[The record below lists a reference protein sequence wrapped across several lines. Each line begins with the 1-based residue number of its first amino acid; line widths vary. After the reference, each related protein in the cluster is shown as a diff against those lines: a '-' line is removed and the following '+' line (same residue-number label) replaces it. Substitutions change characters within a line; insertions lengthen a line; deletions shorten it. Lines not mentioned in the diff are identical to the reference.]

1 METERP
7 WLDLDLLAA
16 MLADWR
22 ARWSGRK
29 LFRTAAGPDWIRLHL
44 AGDERP
50 AILLTCLPGAA
61 VALSHLGRLPEPVH
75 TALAATRQHPLGPL
89 LAGAELV
96 GCGLLPA
103 DRVVCLD
110 WADPRGR
117 RLTLLHQLFGSR
129 GNTAL
134 VDPRGKL
141 LWAWRRPP
149 HLLLTVPPAAAVWEQ
164 DVTGPPA
171 DRVSAPA
178 LDHLAGA
185 LARRSHQEAV
195 SWLSRHLRST
205 DKLVTNLTRDLDR
218 AERGDEF
225 RLKAEAL
232 AAGLHLLTAG
242 MTAARI
248 PDPRTGTPLV
258 IDLDPALGPAGNL
271 EAWFKKARKAEKGRA
286 VIASR
291 LETARGEQAALTAAR
306 DALPDAG
313 ETSALTPLDRL
324 DAIQAWEQEYG
335 GHREEASS
343 GSGRRAAGSQEPGR
357 PFRRYLID
365 GRWEVW
371 VGRHNRENDALTHRA
386 AHHRDLW
393 FHAQGVSGSHVILR
407 TAGRPEQVPKV
418 ILAKAA
424 ALAAQNSKARH
435 ASLVPVVYTEKRYVR
450 KPRKAPAGTAV
461 CLREK
466 SLFVKPGVPP
476 GAVSI

>member
-1 METERP
+1 
-7 WLDLDLLAA
+7 

-205 DKLVTNLTRDLDR
+205 DKLVANLTRDLDQR
-218 AERGDEF
+218 
-225 RLKAEAL
+225 
-232 AAGLHLLTAG
+232 
-242 MTAARI
+242 
-248 PDPRTGTPLV
+248 RTGRRVPPQGRSPGRP
-258 IDLDPALGPAGNL
+258 PARTDRRAPQPAWCCPIRGTVRRWSSTWIPPSDAGGNL
-271 EAWFKKARKAEKGRA
+271 EAWFRKARKAEQGPGRHRR
-286 VIASR
+286 SPGNR
-291 LETARGEQAALTAAR
+291 PRGTGG
-306 DALPDAG
+306 PD
-313 ETSALTPLDRL
+313 
-324 DAIQAWEQEYG
+324 
-335 GHREEASS
+335 
-343 GSGRRAAGSQEPGR
+343 RRARCPARRRRNLPHSLRWIVLTRSRPGSRNTADTVKKRVPAAAAAPPGPR
-357 PFRRYLID
+357 NP
-365 GRWEVW
+365 
-371 VGRHNRENDALTHRA
+371 
-386 AHHRDLW
+386 
-393 FHAQGVSGSHVILR
+393 
-407 TAGRPEQVPKV
+407 AGR
-418 ILAKAA
+418 
-424 ALAAQNSKARH
+424 S
-435 ASLVPVVYTEKRYVR
+435 
-450 KPRKAPAGTAV
+450 
-461 CLREK
+461 
-466 SLFVKPGVPP
+466 
-476 GAVSI
+476 GAT